1 MGFVQLR
8 RAEGAVMK
16 RVSRSIAV
24 LAVAVQ
30 FSCPAP
36 ASATP
41 VTDLSITGTEFQID
55 GTDTY
60 PGTAVQ
66 GLLLSS
72 RMINAV
78 FNDRNPG
85 TVSNWAY
92 PDTGEWDPARNTNEF
107 IQAMPTYASEGL
119 NMVTVGLQGGMPW
132 SAGYS
137 GPRTEKVSGFKST
150 GTLKVLWMN
159 RLAQVIEA
167 AEANG
172 IVVTVSLFYVWQ
184 DQRLATDAE
193 VEAAAKAVID
203 WINVRGY
210 TNVLLEV
217 CNECNLSGFDH
228 ANLQPQDGLASL
240 LAELNAYAQIP
251 VSASVTGSYEVPDA
265 LISAE
270 DYVTLHCNA
279 QTAEGVTSM
288 VTAMRL
294 RTAKPIVLNECGSDI
309 GKMDA
314 AIAAGASWG
323 FYDQGNGSY
332 TADGSGFQSMPTRWG
347 IGSAAEQAFFD
358 RVAALT

>member
-1 MGFVQLR
+1 
-8 RAEGAVMK
+8 MK
-16 RVSRSIAV
+16 RLGRSVVV
-24 LAVAVQ
+24 LALAVQ
-30 FSCPAP
+30 FCCL
-36 ASATP
+36 ASASASP
-41 VTDLSITGTEFQID
+41 LTDISISGAEFQIH
-55 GTDTY
+55 GTDTN
-60 PGTAVQ
+60 PGTTVQ

-85 TVSNWAY
+85 TVGNWAY
-92 PDTGEWDPARNTNEF
+92 PDTGEWDAARNTEEF

-132 SAGYS
+132 SAGYA
-137 GPRTEKVSGFKST
+137 GPRTEKVSGFKAT
-150 GTLKVLWMN
+150 GTPKVAWMD

-167 AEANG
+167 ADANG

-184 DQRLATDAE
+184 DQRLATDAD
-193 VEAAAKAVID
+193 VEAAARAVID
-203 WINVRGY
+203 WITARGY

-228 ANLQPQDGLASL
+228 PNLQAQDGLASF
-240 LAELNAYAQIP
+240 LAALNAYTEIP

-265 LISAE
+265 LIGAE

-279 QTAEGVTSM
+279 QTATGVTSM
-288 VTAMRL
+288 VNAMRL

-309 GKMDA
+309 AKMDA
-314 AIAAGASWG
+314 AISAGASWG
-323 FYDQGNGSY
+323 YYDQGDGSY

-347 IGSAAEQAFFD
+347 IGSSSEQTFFD